1 MCTVSTTSPDAPGQ
15 PDLLLFVCDGNL
27 ARSPAAELI
36 SRHRAGIDGPWRFA
50 SCGIRAVRSDRVL
63 REVERRLAAMDV
75 PAGGFHS
82 RQATPAIL
90 GEARLLLTAGRLQND
105 WIVDETPAL
114 YRRTY
119 TIRQA
124 ARLLRDLPDG
134 ADPLAHLARTK
145 DRLTDGDEVEDPI
158 RKGGAAAEQAVDQID
173 EALRVIL
180 PALGALGPGGR

>member
-1 MCTVSTTSPDAPGQ
+1 MCTVSTTSPDTPRQ

-36 SRHRAGIDGPWRFA
+36 SRHRAPADGPWRFA
-50 SCGIRAVRSDRVL
+50 SCGIRAVHSDRVL
-63 REVERRLAAMDV
+63 RDVERRLAVMDV
-75 PAGGFHS
+75 PAGGFRS
-82 RQATPAIL
+82 RQATPGIL
-90 GEARLLLTAGRLQND
+90 GEARLILTAGRLQND

-124 ARLLRDLPDG
+124 ARLLRDLPQG
-134 ADPLAHLARTK
+134 AEPLEHLARTK
-145 DRLTDGDEVEDPI
+145 DRLSDDDEVEDPI
-158 RKGGAAAEQAVDQID
+158 RKGGAAAGQAVTQID

-180 PALGALGPGGR
+180 PALGALEPRTR

>member
-1 MCTVSTTSPDAPGQ
+1 MSTTSSDTPGQ

-36 SRHRAGIDGPWRFA
+36 SRHRSAVDGPWRFA

-63 REVERRLAAMDV
+63 REVERRLAVMEV

-90 GEARLLLTAGRLQND
+90 GEARLILTAGRLQND
-105 WIVDETPAL
+105 WIVDETPFL

-124 ARLLRDLPDG
+124 ARLLRDLPQG
-134 ADPLAHLARTK
+134 GEPLEHLARTK
-145 DRLTDGDEVEDPI
+145 DRLTDDDEVEDPI
-158 RKGGAAAEQAVDQID
+158 RKGVAAAGEVVDQID

-180 PALGALGPGGR
+180 PALGAMTRRAG